1 MGTADYDVDLLNM
14 IRRKGFADCLC
25 ESVFVLRVLI
35 L

>member
-14 IRRKGFADCLC
+14 IRRKGFADC